1 MSADAS
7 ALVLAIFLVFCR
19 VGSCLMLLPGY
30 SSANIPAQIRLFVAF
45 ALALAISPALVP
57 DILPLVRGANDAGR
71 LELILGEILNGAM
84 IGLLGRVFILAL
96 QFMANFM
103 AFAVG
108 MGQGFGAPLDEA
120 EPVPSLVSL
129 ITLTATVLIFAL
141 NLHAEIVGALVASY
155 LTLPVALGF
164 APRAGLVAL
173 TDNLDETFRLTLR
186 IASPFVVYAVVVN
199 LAIGLANKLTPQ
211 VPVYFISLPFVLA
224 GGLFLLG
231 FTIGDVLAEFA
242 NAFRLWVLNG

>member
-1 MSADAS
+1 MSAEAS
-7 ALVLAIFLVFCR
+7 SVLLGLFLIFCR

-30 SSANIPAQIRLFVAF
+30 SSVNIPSQIRLFIAVALSF
-45 ALALAISPALVP
+45 AISPMLLP
-57 DILPLVRGANDAGR
+57 DIMPVVRPADDSMRLTLVV
-71 LELILGEILNGAM
+71 GEILNGAM

-129 ITLTATVLIFAL
+129 ITLTATVMIFSL

-155 LTLPVALGF
+155 MTLPVALGF
-164 APRAGLVAL
+164 SPRAGLMAL

-211 VPVYFISLPFVLA
+211 VPVYFISLPFVLM

-231 FTIGDVLAEFA
+231 YTVGDFFTEFA
-242 NAFRLWVLNG
+242 DAFRIWVFTG